1 MEASKMSIIE
11 DIQEYVKKEM
21 AGMNQEQL
29 ATLKA
34 LLYSGYKGERDYV
47 LKELLE
53 SMGSDGITPS
63 SLTES
68 FNSTFEDE
76 EATYHRIK
84 PEFYRA
90 VRRELARK

>member
-1 MEASKMSIIE
+1 MSIIE

-29 ATLKA
+29 STLKA

-47 LKELLE
+47 LRALLE
-53 SMGSDGITPS
+53 SLSSDSIAPS

-76 EATYHRIK
+76 EATYYRIK

-90 VRRELARK
+90 VRREWAGK